1 MSKSFPP
8 PNDEKA
14 MTEKK
19 RQSPNVIA
27 DEQARRQPPP
37 EPNPRD
43 IKHDDSG
50 VAGGRRTEDDQI
62 DEPVERDGWNSNT

>member
-1 MSKSFPP
+1 
-8 PNDEKA
+8 

-27 DEQARRQPPP
+27 DEKARRKPLPDP
-37 EPNPRD
+37 DPRD
-43 IKHDDSG
+43 LKHDDRG
-50 VAGGRRTEDDQI
+50 VAAERETEDDQI